1 MSPKLF
7 FLVFFQCGYVCVRV
21 VVVRFF
27 ETARDDGFG
36 AFAVAPPARPGFE
49 PGLASTRRT
58 PQRLVHVS
66 CGLTHLGRFDTAR
79 PRPMRDAAR
88 RRCRRPPAR
97 GTRGVLLANN
107 PRTER
112 TIAHHDR
119 SIVRVRSYPPPRVV
133 RRSEGGGGESVINRF
148 AAVPS
153 GLVRGGVDA
162 SSPVSSSRDA
172 AVRTSLPPHRDGGER
187 AVHPS
192 ARRPVARL
200 LESRYLILSYLSATS
215 KKEKRKTNR
224 ARFSIARAGGRLR
237 VPK

>member
-1 MSPKLF
+1 
-7 FLVFFQCGYVCVRV
+7 
-21 VVVRFF
+21 
-27 ETARDDGFG
+27 
-36 AFAVAPPARPGFE
+36 
-49 PGLASTRRT
+49 
-58 PQRLVHVS
+58 
-66 CGLTHLGRFDTAR
+66 
-79 PRPMRDAAR
+79 MRDAAR

-119 SIVRVRSYPPPRVV
+119 SIVHVRSSPPPWVA

-224 ARFSIARAGGRLR
+224 ARFSVARAGGRLR
-237 VPK
+237 FRNDREEPVAALVRAPTRRIDRDRGAGMQKYPAPDDVTARRRAPRHP